1 MLEQLVNLNL
11 FGFFLVFARV
21 GTALAVMPGF
31 SATYVPTELRLTL
44 GLAIAFVMTPAL
56 IAHLPTMPG
65 TVAGLFVLLAGEML
79 IGAFIG
85 TIATIIIGALQ
96 TAGTLI
102 AYVASMAN
110 ALIQDP
116 IAEQQSS
123 TVAGFLLIMGV
134 VLVFASDLH
143 HLMLRAV
150 ADSYSLV
157 TPGQGFPAGD
167 VSRIIARRV
176 ADAFALGL
184 RLAAPFVIVALTYYL
199 GLGFLGRL
207 MPQLQVFFFG
217 LPFQIG
223 VQIWVL
229 AIAVTG
235 MMMAFLQSFG
245 EVYQDFTLPP

>member
-1 MLEQLVNLNL
+1 MLEQLLTLNL

-31 SATYVPTELRLTL
+31 SAVYVPTDMRLAL

-56 IAHLPTMPG
+56 IAEMPAPPA
-65 TVAGLFVLLAGEML
+65 TVSGIAILIGGEML
-79 IGAFIG
+79 IGAFLG
-85 TIATIIIGALQ
+85 TIATILMGALQ
-96 TAGTLI
+96 TAGTVI
-102 AYVASMAN
+102 AYVASLAN

-123 TVAGFLLIMGV
+123 TVASFLLVMGV
-134 VLVFASDLH
+134 VLVFTSDLH

-150 ADSYSLV
+150 ADSYSMV
-157 TPGQGFPAGD
+157 TPGEPFPAAD
-167 VSRIIARRV
+167 VSQIVARRV

-184 RLAAPFVIVALTYYL
+184 RLSAPFVIVGLTYYV

-217 LPFQIG
+217 LPVQIG
-223 VQIWVL
+223 IQIWVM
-229 AIAVTG
+229 AIAING

-245 EVYQDFTLPP
+245 EVYQGFTLS

>member
-1 MLEQLVNLNL
+1 MLEQILTLNL

-21 GTALAVMPGF
+21 GTALAAMPGF
-31 SATYVPTELRLTL
+31 SAAYVPTDMRLAL
-44 GLAIAFVMTPAL
+44 GLAIAFVMAPAL
-56 IAHLPTMPG
+56 IAEMPAMPASVSG
-65 TVAGLFVLLAGEML
+65 IAILIGGEML
-79 IGAFIG
+79 IGAFLG
-85 TIATIIIGALQ
+85 TIATILMGALQ

-102 AYVASMAN
+102 AYVASLAN

-123 TVAGFLLIMGV
+123 TVASFLLLMGV
-134 VLVFASDLH
+134 VLVFTSDLH

-157 TPGQGFPAGD
+157 TPGQPFPAED
-167 VSRIIARRV
+167 VSQIMARRV

-184 RLAAPFVIVALTYYL
+184 RLSAPFVIVGLTYYV

-217 LPFQIG
+217 LPVQIG
-223 VQIWVL
+223 IQIWVM

-245 EVYQDFTLPP
+245 EVYQGFTLP

>member
-1 MLEQLVNLNL
+1 MLEQLLTLNL

-21 GTALAVMPGF
+21 GTALAAMPGF
-31 SATYVPTELRLTL
+31 GAAYVPTDMRLAI

-56 IAHLPTMPG
+56 IAEMPAMPASVSG
-65 TVAGLFVLLAGEML
+65 IAILIGGEML
-79 IGAFIG
+79 IGAFLG
-85 TIATIIIGALQ
+85 TIATILMGALQ

-102 AYVASMAN
+102 AYVASLAN

-123 TVAGFLLIMGV
+123 TVASFLLVMGV
-134 VLVFASDLH
+134 VLVFTSDLH

-157 TPGQGFPAGD
+157 TPGQPFPAED
-167 VSRIIARRV
+167 VSQIMARRV

-184 RLAAPFVIVALTYYL
+184 RLSAPFVIVGLTYYV

-217 LPFQIG
+217 LPIQIG
-223 VQIWVL
+223 IQIWVM

-245 EVYQDFTLPP
+245 EVYQGFTLP

>member
-1 MLEQLVNLNL
+1 MLEQLLTLNL

-21 GTALAVMPGF
+21 GTALAAMPGF
-31 SATYVPTELRLTL
+31 GAAYVPTDMRLAI

-56 IAHLPTMPG
+56 IAEMPAMPASVSG
-65 TVAGLFVLLAGEML
+65 IAILIGGEML
-79 IGAFIG
+79 IGAFLG
-85 TIATIIIGALQ
+85 TIATILMGALQ
-96 TAGTLI
+96 TAGTVI
-102 AYVASMAN
+102 AYVASLAN

-123 TVAGFLLIMGV
+123 TVAGFLLVMGV
-134 VLVFASDLH
+134 VLVFTTDLH

-150 ADSYSLV
+150 ADSYSMV
-157 TPGQGFPAGD
+157 TPGQAFPAED
-167 VSRIIARRV
+167 ISQIMARRV

-184 RLAAPFVIVALTYYL
+184 RLAAPFVIVGLTYYV

-217 LPFQIG
+217 LPVQIG

-229 AIAVTG
+229 AIAITG
-235 MMMAFLQSFG
+235 MMMAFLQSFA
-245 EVYQDFTLPP
+245 EVYQGFTLR

>member
-1 MLEQLVNLNL
+1 MLEQLLTLNL

-21 GTALAVMPGF
+21 GTALAAMPGF
-31 SATYVPTELRLTL
+31 GAAYVPTDMRLAI

-56 IAHLPTMPG
+56 IAEMPAMPASVSG
-65 TVAGLFVLLAGEML
+65 IAILIGGEML
-79 IGAFIG
+79 IGAFLG
-85 TIATIIIGALQ
+85 TIATILMGALQ

-102 AYVASMAN
+102 AYVASLAN

-123 TVAGFLLIMGV
+123 TVASFLLVMGV
-134 VLVFASDLH
+134 VLVFTSDLH

-157 TPGQGFPAGD
+157 TPGEPFPAED
-167 VSRIIARRV
+167 VSQIMARRV

-184 RLAAPFVIVALTYYL
+184 RLSAPFVIVGLTYYV

-217 LPFQIG
+217 LPIQIG
-223 VQIWVL
+223 IQIWVM

-245 EVYQDFTLPP
+245 EVYQGFTLP

>member
-1 MLEQLVNLNL
+1 MLEQLLTLNL

-21 GTALAVMPGF
+21 GTALAAMPGF
-31 SATYVPTELRLTL
+31 GAAYVPTDMRLAI

-56 IAHLPTMPG
+56 IAEMPAMPASVSG
-65 TVAGLFVLLAGEML
+65 IAILIGGEML
-79 IGAFIG
+79 IGAFLG
-85 TIATIIIGALQ
+85 TIATILMGALQ

-102 AYVASMAN
+102 AYVASLAN

-123 TVAGFLLIMGV
+123 TVASFLLVMGV
-134 VLVFASDLH
+134 VLVFTSDLH

-157 TPGQGFPAGD
+157 TPGEPFPAAD
-167 VSRIIARRV
+167 VSQIMARRV

-184 RLAAPFVIVALTYYL
+184 RLSAPFVIVGLTFYV

-217 LPFQIG
+217 LPIQIG
-223 VQIWVL
+223 IQIWVM

-245 EVYQDFTLPP
+245 EVYQGFTLP

>member
-1 MLEQLVNLNL
+1 MLEQLLTLNL

-31 SATYVPTELRLTL
+31 SSAYVPTDMRLAM
-44 GLAIAFVMTPAL
+44 GLAIAFVMAPAL
-56 IAHLPTMPG
+56 IADFPAMPASVSG
-65 TVAGLFVLLAGEML
+65 IAILIGGEML
-79 IGAFIG
+79 IGAFLG
-85 TIATIIIGALQ
+85 TIASILLGALQ

-102 AYVASMAN
+102 AYVASLAN

-123 TVAGFLLIMGV
+123 TVASFLLVMGV
-134 VLVFASDLH
+134 VLVFTTDLH

-157 TPGQGFPAGD
+157 APGQAFPAED
-167 VSRIIARRV
+167 VSQIVARRV

-184 RLAAPFVIVALTYYL
+184 RLAAPFVIVGLTYYVGI
-199 GLGFLGRL
+199 GLLGRL
-207 MPQLQVFFFG
+207 MPQLQIFFFG
-217 LPFQIG
+217 LPVQIS

-229 AIAVTG
+229 TISITG

-245 EVYQDFTLPP
+245 EVYQGFTLP

>member
-1 MLEQLVNLNL
+1 MLEQLLTLNL

-21 GTALAVMPGF
+21 GTALATMPGF
-31 SATYVPTELRLTL
+31 SAAYVPTDMRLAI
-44 GLAIAFVMTPAL
+44 GLAIAFVMAPAL
-56 IAHLPTMPG
+56 IAEMPAMPASVSG
-65 TVAGLFVLLAGEML
+65 IAILIGGEML
-79 IGAFIG
+79 IGAFLG
-85 TIATIIIGALQ
+85 TIATILMGALQ

-102 AYVASMAN
+102 AYVASLAN

-123 TVAGFLLIMGV
+123 TVASFLLVMGV
-134 VLVFASDLH
+134 VLVFTSDLH

-157 TPGQGFPAGD
+157 TPGQPFPAED
-167 VSRIIARRV
+167 VSQIMARRV

-184 RLAAPFVIVALTYYL
+184 RLSAPFVIVGLTYYV

-217 LPFQIG
+217 LPVQIG
-223 VQIWVL
+223 IQIWVM

-245 EVYQDFTLPP
+245 EVYQGFTLP